1 MQVTDEM
8 VRVAAEAMKQ
18 QRRNEIETG
27 LCRAT
32 YEDMAKLALTAALGA
47 MWRPISEA
55 PKDGTRL
62 LLRGKLQPIPSN
74 QELYSGLELPAT
86 TAGYWDT
93 IDVAWCIVGA
103 TWTGPFFEPT
113 HFMHIPSPPAQEG

>member
-8 VRVAAEAMKQ
+8 VAKAAKAMKQ

-55 PKDGTRL
+55 PKDGSSILAFAAAYRDYY
-62 LLRGKLQPIPSN
+62 G
-74 QELYSGLELPAT
+74 
-86 TAGYWDT
+86 
-93 IDVAWCIVGA
+93 VAQWAEADEDIGSVEG
-103 TWTGPFFEPT
+103 WFWPFAIRPT
-113 HFMHIPSPPAQEG
+113 HFMPLPSPPAQEG